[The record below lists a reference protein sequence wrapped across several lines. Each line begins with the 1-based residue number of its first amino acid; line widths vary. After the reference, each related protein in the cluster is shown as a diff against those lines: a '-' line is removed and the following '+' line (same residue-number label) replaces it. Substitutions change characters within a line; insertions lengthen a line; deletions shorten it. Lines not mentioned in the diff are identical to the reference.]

1 MEMNKAEKYEAIIC
15 VVNNGYTDLVMESAK
30 KAGARG
36 GTIISGRGT
45 GNKDIEQFFGVV
57 VTPEKEIVLILVPK
71 SIRDNVLQAVN
82 IGAGMN
88 TKGQGIAF
96 TLPVNDVVGIAENM
110 TEMNIGEK
118 RGE

>member
-1 MEMNKAEKYEAIIC
+1 MESKNEQYSCVIAI
-15 VVNNGYTDLVMESAK
+15 VNNGYTDLVMESAK

-36 GTIISGRGT
+36 GTVISGRGT

-57 VTPEKEIVLILVPK
+57 VTPEKEIVLILVPT
-71 SIRDNVLQAVN
+71 SIRDNVLKSIN

-96 TLPVNDVVGIAENM
+96 TLPISDVVGLNPDSTHLEVGQAKSE
-110 TEMNIGEK
+110 
-118 RGE
+118 

>member
-1 MEMNKAEKYEAIIC
+1 MDVAKKENYETIVCI
-15 VVNNGYTDLVMESAK
+15 VNNGYTDLVMESAK

-36 GTIISGRGT
+36 GTVFNARGT

-57 VTPEKEIVLILVPK
+57 VTPEKEVVLILVPR

-96 TLPVNDVVGIAENM
+96 SLPVTDVVGLTDATSKIEV
-110 TEMNIGEK
+110 GEK